1 MSAPG
6 REKRHSFTHFRVG
19 PESKGERG
27 GVGDD
32 ERRGGGTFLRL
43 RTVAVAAAAAAS
55 RV

>member
-19 PESKGERG
+19 PESKGERH
-27 GVGDD
+27 
-32 ERRGGGTFLRL
+32 GGGTFLRL